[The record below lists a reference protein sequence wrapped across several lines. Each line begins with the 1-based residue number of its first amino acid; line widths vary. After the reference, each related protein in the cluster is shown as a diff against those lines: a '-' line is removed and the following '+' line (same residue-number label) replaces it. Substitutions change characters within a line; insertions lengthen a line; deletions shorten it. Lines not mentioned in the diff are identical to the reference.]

1 VRIVIAVHHFPP
13 RYTGGAEWRAYRTAA
28 ALQARGHEVRVV
40 CVERIDAGPDG
51 GVAWEETVYEGIP
64 VRRLS
69 FNRAAAPDPF
79 RWDYD
84 NPWIGNHLRE
94 YLAEHRPDVF
104 HLISGYLMGAGG
116 IGAASEAGLPV
127 IATLTDYWF
136 ICPRGTLLRSDG
148 HTCVDAAPRDCVRCL
163 AEEKRRYRWPAR
175 VAPGLMA
182 ALWASPLADRLD
194 VPVSLVAVEQR
205 RQVLAKVLS
214 QLDLAICPSEFL
226 RKVYARAGA
235 PADRLIHLRQ
245 GLALSGEALPKLPS
259 GTLRIGY
266 IGQLVEHKGVH
277 LLIKAFKRLNPQAR
291 PVTLTI
297 YGDPTRFPRYA
308 RRLQRLAN
316 SHPSIRF
323 AGTYSHRD
331 LGHVLSGLDV
341 IVVPSIWYENSPNA
355 ILEAFACR
363 TPVVASDLGGAK
375 ELIDHGRSGL
385 LFASGD
391 VADLRRQL
399 QRLVDEP
406 GLVQQMSAEVPP
418 VRSLDEEIEELDS
431 LYKRVV

>member
-1 VRIVIAVHHFPP
+1 MRIVIAVHHFPP

-136 ICPRGTLLRSDG
+136 ICPRTTLLRSNG
-148 HTCVDAAPRDCVRCL
+148 RVCAEATPRDCVRCL

-175 VAPGLMA
+175 AMPGLMD
-182 ALWASPLADRLD
+182 ALWASPLAARPGM
-194 VPVSLVAVEQR
+194 PVTLAAIERR
-205 RQVLAKVLS
+205 RQVLTEALER
-214 QLDLAICPSEFL
+214 LDLAICPSRFL
-226 RKVYARAGA
+226 REVYVRSGA
-235 PADRLIHLRQ
+235 PADRLIYSRQ
-245 GLALSGEALPKLPS
+245 GLALSRNAAHKLPS
-259 GTLRIGY
+259 DTLRVGY
-266 IGQLVEHKGVH
+266 IGQLAEHKGVH
-277 LLIKAFKRLNPQAR
+277 LLIEAFRGLGLKTR
-291 PVTLTI
+291 PATLTI
-297 YGDPTRFPRYA
+297 YGDPTRFPRYVN
-308 RRLQRLAN
+308 RLRKTAN
-316 SHPSIRF
+316 RHPHIRF
-323 AGTYSHRD
+323 AGTYARQD
-331 LGHVLSGLDV
+331 LEHVFRELDV
-341 IVVPSIWYENSPNA
+341 LVVPSVWYENSPNA
-355 ILEAFACR
+355 ILEAFAYR
-363 TPVVASDLGGAK
+363 TPVVVSDLGGMS
-375 ELIDHGRSGL
+375 ELVSHERSGL
-385 LFASGD
+385 LFAPGD

-406 GLVQQMSAEVPP
+406 GLLRQISTGIPP
-418 VRSLDEEIEELDS
+418 VRTLDEEIEELSS
-431 LYKRVV
+431 LYAKVM